1 MRRPRPALVVAIAVA
16 VLVAACSGGGEEGAP
31 DPIERPPRPTTTR
44 VDHTGVVLGV
54 VPGETTTTVAASGR
68 AAIVGS
74 VRGPSGAIAEAVVRI
89 ERLAPG
95 GPSTDVVADGEGRY
109 ELRGVPGGRYRIRAF
124 LPPALVQTQPE
135 IRFLE
140 DAVEHR
146 FDLEVEDRS
155 GPVVMASV
163 APNPPLRDQA
173 VNLVVQIGTRR
184 VDGDGVVRTE
194 PVPDLQ
200 VELSGLGAWQLA
212 SASPTTTTTTR
223 PGGGPPFTTTTTTTA
238 GPSTATATTDGA
250 GRARWELVCRSTGPP
265 GLSIRY
271 AVRRP
276 ALPAPEAPP
285 GGEAPPTPAPE
296 VVIESAGLDLPACID
311 PTTLT
316 TPPTTAGTPTTTG
329 GTDGGGTTT
338 TPTTA
343 PDTTTTT
350 TADEP

>member
-1 MRRPRPALVVAIAVA
+1 MRRHRRSLAAAVA
-16 VLVAACSGGGEEGAP
+16 AAVVVVAACSGGGEEAAP
-31 DPIERPPRPTTTR
+31 EPVDRTPRPTTTR
-44 VDHTGVVLGV
+44 VDHTGVVLGL
-54 VPGETTTTVAASGR
+54 VPGETTTTVAATGR

-74 VRGPSGAIAEAVVRI
+74 VRGPGGAVGQAVVRI

-95 GPSTDVVADGEGRY
+95 GPTTDVVANGEGRY

-124 LPPALVQTQPE
+124 LPPALVQTDPE

-146 FDLEVEDRS
+146 IDLDVVDRS
-155 GPVVMASV
+155 GPVVMASA
-163 APNPPLRDQA
+163 APNPPVLHQA

-194 PVPDLQ
+194 PVPGLQ

-212 SASPTTTTTTR
+212 SASPTTTSTTG
-223 PGGGPPFTTTTTTTA
+223 PGGGPQTTTTTTA

-250 GRARWELVCRSTGPP
+250 GRARWALVCRRPGPP

-271 AVRRP
+271 AVRRAAP
-276 ALPAPEAPP
+276 PAPEAPP
-285 GGEAPPTPAPE
+285 GGEASPGPDPE
-296 VVIESAGLDLPACID
+296 VAIEAAGLDLPACID
-311 PTTLT
+311 RTTT
-316 TPPTTAGTPTTTG
+316 TPPTEAPTTT
-329 GTDGGGTTT
+329 DGDGNGTTT
-338 TPTTA
+338 TPTTGQGA
-343 PDTTTTT
+343 ATTTTTTTT

>member
-1 MRRPRPALVVAIAVA
+1 MRRRVRALAAAVA
-16 VLVAACSGGGEEGAP
+16 VGVIVAACSGNGEDAAP
-31 DPIERPPRPTTTR
+31 EPIDRTPRPTTTR

-74 VRGPSGAIAEAVVRI
+74 VRGPGGSVGGAVVRI

-124 LPPALVQTQPE
+124 LPPTLTQAQPE

-146 FDLEVEDRS
+146 IDLEVADRS
-155 GPVVMASV
+155 GPVVMARA
-163 APNPPLRDQA
+163 APDPPLLGEA

-194 PVPDLQ
+194 PVPGLQ

-212 SASPTTTTTTR
+212 SASPTTTTTTTR
-223 PGGGPPFTTTTTTTA
+223 PGGGPPFTTTTTAPA
-238 GPSTATATTDGA
+238 GPSTATATTDDA
-250 GRARWELVCRSTGPP
+250 GRARWSLVCRRAGPP
-265 GLSIRY
+265 GLSVRY

-276 ALPAPEAPP
+276 APPAPEVAP
-285 GGEAPPTPAPE
+285 GEEAPPPPAPE
-296 VVIESAGLDLPACID
+296 VVIESAGLDLPSCID

-316 TPPTTAGTPTTTG
+316 TTTTTDPAG

-338 TPTTA
+338 TPTTG
-343 PDTTTTT
+343 PTTTTT
-350 TADEP
+350 TADEQ